1 MEIDVLNNLN
11 PEQQEAVL
19 HENSPLLILAG
30 AGSGKTRVLTHRIA
44 YLIAQ
49 GKALPYEILAIT
61 FTNKAANQMKERLA
75 AILGIMANDMWVST
89 FHSAC
94 VRILRAEI
102 AKLGLSK
109 YFTIYDSNDSEKL
122 ITNILKKNNALG
134 GRVSPK
140 AVAAYISTAKNE
152 LKDPDQYA
160 KYAKTPF
167 EKVVAEVYREY
178 QDELYKSSCLDFD
191 DLIMTVVNIF
201 ELFPSILEK
210 YQNRFRHVL
219 VDEYQDTN
227 RAQYEFVRLISERY
241 RNLCV
246 VGDDDQSIY
255 SWRGADIRNI
265 LEFEKDFPDARVI
278 KLEENYRSVQNILS
292 AANEVIKNNASRKHK
307 VLWTQKE
314 DGELLSYYRARDERD
329 EAQYVLNEVIKLTTG
344 DKECSLKDIAIF
356 YRTNAQ
362 SRVFEETCISCGVPY
377 RIFGGL
383 KFYERM
389 EIKDALA
396 YLRVISNPDD
406 NISLKRI
413 INTPRRSV
421 GQSTLL
427 KLEEL
432 ATRHKVSLYE
442 AISKCADCADFSRK
456 TKESLLKFKEMMETF
471 KKTKHEKGASQLIE
485 LVLEET
491 GYRKM
496 YNDGSI
502 DSLTRLENLDEL
514 ISAARDF
521 EKRSDEPNLD
531 NFLSEVALMTDIDKY
546 SEGEPALVLMTL
558 HNAKGL
564 EFDTI
569 FLTGMEEQ
577 ILPHYMS
584 MTNHREIEEERRLCY
599 VGITRAKKKV
609 YLTNA
614 AARSLHGQDSYNNVS
629 RFIFEIPDHLRIE
642 EKFNATT
649 VSEDIFNSGS
659 KLDLRPGDRILHQ
672 KFGIGVVLSTTSSEG
687 DTELSVNFGG
697 GQQKTL
703 LASIAPI
710 SKIS

>member
-1 MEIDVLNNLN
+1 METDILNSLN
-11 PEQQEAVL
+11 PEQRKAVL
-19 HENSPLLILAG
+19 HVGSPLLILAG

-44 YLIAQ
+44 HLIAQ
-49 GKALPYEILAIT
+49 KKASPYEILAIT
-61 FTNKAANQMKERLA
+61 FTNKAANQMKERLVTL
-75 AILGIMANDMWVST
+75 LGRVANDMWIST

-94 VRILRAEI
+94 VRILRVEI

-109 YFTIYDSNDSEKL
+109 YFSIYDSADSEKL
-122 ITNILKKNNALG
+122 IATILKKNDTAG
-134 GRVSPK
+134 GRASPK
-140 AVAAYISTAKNE
+140 AVASYISNAKNE

-160 KYAKTPF
+160 KSALTPF
-167 EKVVAEVYREY
+167 EKVVAEVYRKY
-178 QDELYKSSCLDFD
+178 QDELYRSSCLDFD

-210 YQNRFRHVL
+210 YQDRFRHVL

-227 RAQYEFVRLISERY
+227 KAQYELVRLISEKY

-265 LEFEKDFPDARVI
+265 LEFEKDFPDTMVV
-278 KLEENYRSVQNILS
+278 KLEENYRSVQNILN

-307 VLWTQKE
+307 VLWTQKKE
-314 DGELLSYYRARDERD
+314 GELLSYYRARDERD
-329 EAQYVLNEVIKLTTG
+329 EAQFVLNEVIKLTAG
-344 DKECSLKDIAIF
+344 DEKCSLRDMAIF

-362 SRVFEETCISCGVPY
+362 SRIFEETCMSLGIPY

-389 EIKDALA
+389 EVKDALA
-396 YLRVISNPDD
+396 YLRVLSNPDD

-413 INTPRRSV
+413 INTPKRSI
-421 GQSTLL
+421 GQTTLL

-432 ATRHKVSLYE
+432 AARHKISLYE
-442 AISKCADCADFSRK
+442 AILKLEDNNDFSRK
-456 TKESLLKFKEMMETF
+456 AKESLLAFREMMETF
-471 KKTKHEKGASQLIE
+471 RETGHEKSVSQLIE

-496 YNDGSI
+496 YSDGSI

-514 ISAARDF
+514 LSAVKDF

-546 SEGEPALVLMTL
+546 SEGEASLVLMTL

-564 EFDTI
+564 EFDTV

-584 MTNHREIEEERRLCY
+584 MTDHREIEEERRLCY
-599 VGITRAKKKV
+599 VGITRARKKV

-614 AARSLHGQDSYNNVS
+614 SARNLHGQDSYNNVS
-629 RFIFEIPDHLRIE
+629 RFIFEIPDHLKIE
-642 EKFNATT
+642 EKFNAPAAAD
-649 VSEDIFNSGS
+649 DIFNRSGKS
-659 KLDLRPGDRILHQ
+659 DLKPGDRILHK
-672 KFGIGVVLSTTSSEG
+672 KFGIGIVLSTVNSDG
-687 DTELSVNFGG
+687 DIELSVEFTG

-703 LASIAPI
+703 LASLAPI

>member
-1 MEIDVLNNLN
+1 METDILNNLN
-11 PEQQEAVL
+11 PEQQKAVL
-19 HENSPLLILAG
+19 HEGGPLLILAG

-44 YLIAQ
+44 HLIAQ
-49 GKALPYEILAIT
+49 KKAFPYEILAIT
-61 FTNKAANQMKERLA
+61 FTNKAANQMKQRLT
-75 AILGIMANDMWVST
+75 AILGHLANDMWIST

-102 AKLGLSK
+102 VKLGLSR
-109 YFTIYDSNDSEKL
+109 YFTIYDSYDSEKL
-122 ITNILKKNNALG
+122 IANILKKNNAAG
-134 GRVSPK
+134 GRVSSK
-140 AVAAYISTAKNE
+140 AVAAYISMAKNE
-152 LKDPDQYA
+152 LKDPEEYA
-160 KYAKTPF
+160 NFAKTPF
-167 EKVVAEVYREY
+167 EKVAAEVYREY
-178 QDELYKSSCLDFD
+178 QDELYRSSCLDFD

-210 YQNRFRHVL
+210 YQNRFKHVL

-227 RAQYEFVRLISERY
+227 RAQYELVRLISEQH

-265 LEFEKDFPDARVI
+265 LEFEKDFPDAMVV
-278 KLEENYRSVQNILS
+278 KLEENYRSMQNILS

-314 DGELLSYYRARDERD
+314 EGELISYYRARDERD
-329 EAQYVLNEVIKLTTG
+329 EAQYVLSEVMRLTTG
-344 DKECSLKDIAIF
+344 NKKCSLRDIAIF

-362 SRVFEETCISCGVPY
+362 SRVFEETCISRGVPY

-389 EIKDALA
+389 EVKDALA

-413 INTPRRSV
+413 INTPKKSI
-421 GQSTLL
+421 GQTTLL

-432 ATRHKVSLYE
+432 AARNNVSVYE
-442 AISKCADCADFSRK
+442 AISKCEDSTDFTRK
-456 TKESLLKFKEMMETF
+456 ARESLLAFKKMMETF
-471 KKTKHEKGASQLIE
+471 KETGHEKSVSRLIE

-496 YNDGSI
+496 YSDGSI

-514 ISAARDF
+514 VSAARDF

-546 SEGEPALVLMTL
+546 SESDPALILMTL

-564 EFDTI
+564 EFDTV

-584 MTNHREIEEERRLCY
+584 MTDHKEIEEERRLCY

-629 RFIFEIPDHLRIE
+629 RFIFEIPDHLKVE
-642 EKFNATT
+642 EKFNAQTAALNMF
-649 VSEDIFNSGS
+649 ERSG
-659 KLDLRPGDRILHQ
+659 KFDLKPGDRILHQ
-672 KFGIGVVLSTTSSEG
+672 KFGIGVVLSAICSNA
-687 DTELSVNFGG
+687 DLELSVDFGG